1 MENTNSVSS
10 SGYIPKWQ
18 VGVMESV
25 ERTYDRNILAFDSNT
40 RRYVPYPLAPFLLT
54 TFTGTLRNIQTN
66 GTRYIRWGANTDGT
80 ADTVLIPDGGV
91 YIGMTASF
99 NDNVVINGGA
109 DPANSELALE
119 VGLVYDTDPS
129 NIEVPNGAGNFNVI
143 DTVTRTG
150 TEVENKCPQIVSRS
164 PPVVSEE
171 NPMRISCRSI
181 TSGTLG
187 FNNGDFV
194 VTVYIVIDTSKYKG
208 LPALGT
214 NIPSLIIK

>member
-1 MENTNSVSS
+1 MRKMKFYGLFLTEYIARSS
-10 SGYIPKWQ
+10 KIGLFK
-18 VGVMESV
+18 
-25 ERTYDRNILAFDSNT
+25 NHNHK
-40 RRYVPYPLAPFLLT
+40 
-54 TFTGTLRNIQTN
+54 
-66 GTRYIRWGANTDGT
+66 
-80 ADTVLIPDGGV
+80 PD
-91 YIGMTASF
+91 I
-99 NDNVVINGGA
+99 
-109 DPANSELALE
+109 
-119 VGLVYDTDPS
+119 
-129 NIEVPNGAGNFNVI
+129 
-143 DTVTRTG
+143 
-150 TEVENKCPQIVSRS
+150 ENKCPQIVSRS